1 MTGHNIDLI
10 ALDFTIKR
18 SGLLLGNEALPQVR
32 GHVLRII
39 FIQSLVPGQFAG
51 LDRFKPMKYRHRIQT
66 RNG

>member
-18 SGLLLGNEALPQVR
+18 SGLLLGDEALPQVR

-39 FIQSLVPGQFAG
+39 FIQS
-51 LDRFKPMKYRHRIQT
+51 
-66 RNG
+66 